1 MPISVICPGCHGRF
15 QVSEKFAG
23 KQGPCP
29 KCKVVITIPK
39 VEEVVKIHVP
49 EVGPTDSKGRAV
61 LKPIAREE
69 TRVNV
74 NVAVAVAA
82 GALVTL
88 GLAWLVGKAART
100 SGEGASVS
108 SVVLGAGALILAL
121 PLVLGGYSFLRTE
134 EIEPFRGKE
143 LWIRSAICAVLY
155 AALWGAYAVL
165 VSYGVLDTH
174 STQTWVFAGP
184 AFLAAGGGISYACLD
199 LEYGNAVF
207 HYAFYLGM
215 TVLLRVVMG
224 LPPV

>member
-1 MPISVICPGCHGRF
+1 VICPGCHGRF

-29 KCKVVITIPK
+29 KCKVIITIPK

-49 EVGPTDSKGRAV
+49 EVGPKDSKGRAI

-69 TRVNV
+69 TKLNV

-82 GALVTL
+82 GSLVTL
-88 GLAWLVGKAART
+88 GLAWLLGKAART
-100 SGEGASVS
+100 SGEGEGVS
-108 SVVLGAGALILAL
+108 SLVLGAGALLLAL
-121 PLVLGGYSFLRTE
+121 PLVLGAYTFMRTE
-134 EIEPFRGKE
+134 EIEPYRGKE

-155 AALWGAYAVL
+155 ALLWGAYAL
-165 VSYGVLDTH
+165 LCRYGILDTH
-174 STQTWVFAGP
+174 STQTWVFAAP
-184 AFLAAGGGISYACLD
+184 VFFAAGGAISYTCLD
-199 LEYGNAVF
+199 LEFGNAVF
-207 HYAFYLGM
+207 HYAFYLGV